1 MHTIPPARVCSTP
14 IKTPATARPIRA
26 DAHRTDP
33 GIEEEDPSVPRLVRF
48 SSCDLT
54 AASRSR
60 ACSRSRSLSSHCRIG
75 GATPGSTSV
84 AEEVSSTDVCK
95 LRTASRIFSSF
106 CAERDR
112 SCCAYR
118 TSCSTNA
125 TRRDQERISSSI
137 SPPVGTARIRSWS
150 HSTQS
155 VCCFCFAVSVERR
168 AALSTSM
175 CRAREALRASA
186 DFLSCRKPSSCR
198 ESSSSMTFWRCERST
213 AAHRGST
220 ACSSASNCVRASLT
234 AAAALCSLVWASPH
248 VICQSLMRV
257 ASSTESPRRRTC
269 SSVNPSP
276 HCLSKAVLVRS
287 APSSSASNRSVSTGK
302 SA

>member
-1 MHTIPPARVCSTP
+1 MSCDSIRSNSCMSRSRSRVRSVGNLRPRVSSSLFLSATSASRWTTSCSSRLICLLLEASDACSRCRTRLRWNARRPTRRTRDMHTIPPARVCSTP

-33 GIEEEDPSVPRLVRF
+33 GIEEEDPSAPSLVWF
-48 SSCDLT
+48 SSCNLT

-75 GATPGSTSV
+75 GAMPGSTSV
-84 AEEVSSTDVCK
+84 AEEAPSTDVCK

-125 TRRDQERISSSI
+125 IRRDQERSSSSI
-137 SPPVGTARIRSWS
+137 SPPVGTARIRSRS

-155 VCCFCFAVSVERR
+155 VFCFCFAVSVERR
-168 AALSTSM
+168 AAFSTS
-175 CRAREALRASA
+175 
-186 DFLSCRKPSSCR
+186 
-198 ESSSSMTFWRCERST
+198 
-213 AAHRGST
+213 
-220 ACSSASNCVRASLT
+220 V
-234 AAAALCSLVWASPH
+234 
-248 VICQSLMRV
+248 
-257 ASSTESPRRRTC
+257 
-269 SSVNPSP
+269 
-276 HCLSKAVLVRS
+276 
-287 APSSSASNRSVSTGK
+287 
-302 SA
+302 